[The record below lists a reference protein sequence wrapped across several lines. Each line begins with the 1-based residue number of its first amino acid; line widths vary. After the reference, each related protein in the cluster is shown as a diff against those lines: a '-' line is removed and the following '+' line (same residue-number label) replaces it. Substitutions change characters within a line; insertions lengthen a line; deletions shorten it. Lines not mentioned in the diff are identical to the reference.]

1 MSDKKNTPLLSFDG
15 TLNYKPGEAAR
26 VDGNYV
32 DRQLVPIA
40 KRDID
45 NYWKL
50 TAPSGNIQMYTN
62 QVNVLNLLEGTY
74 ISSGEPV
81 KFCVESANV
90 DNGDYD
96 LDIDTGVLTYRPRPN
111 FIGTEQ
117 IVYSVTET
125 FSKRKTLFE
134 ITLVVDSSIGGFLTV
149 DDTIISADNTYL
161 LADTTMVSYN
171 VDWSTHN
178 KVEIT
183 SPVVN
188 DISFGDHIAFSRNG
202 IWLVSSSD
210 GNAVPP
216 RRAVQ
221 IMKRNSHYGA
231 DYLNQPSNWELNTT
245 LYSPLET
252 ELPGFGESVSISEN
266 GYYLVVAQP
275 SESDDSTELG
285 YIHIYSRSCL
295 NDVDTWTHDATF
307 SDNGWFGREVRI
319 NQDGDYVVVAARNDL
334 SNGNANLGSVYIYNK
349 DESGVWSL
357 QEKIANPD
365 GMALGYPAFG
375 QSISITETGSK
386 LAVSSIPRLESSP
399 VYGNGV
405 TYVFNRVG
413 ATWSLEQTI
422 LVAQDAPRVG
432 FTGTQVEFSGD
443 GSFLVINAPDDA
455 SLNPISYDAAHGSL
469 FVYKFYAGSYVFDS
483 KLIHDEYA
491 ENVSE
496 PGVLSD
502 RFGSSFY
509 LDHDGS
515 WLVSAVREDAGPN
528 SERNF
533 GSVKL
538 FKRQRETWEQV
549 DTFYDTD
556 GAAYDLYPD
565 GNIWMTK
572 DGGAFVTSNN
582 RTNEIHIHEANY
594 LFIDYANMERIRLMN
609 SDTSGVLYL
618 TLNEGDEFFVHV
630 EANNWQPATLWW
642 KLESATISD
651 FTATSGIVQTSGDFE
666 YSTGSFPLQP
676 IADLTTEE
684 DQTYTLTLKKDVN
697 GALES
702 VDSLTLTLIDS
713 STTPIDI
720 KFLDELGVTIITELT
735 LSEGSSVVVNMLGQ
749 STPVGTYYWTL
760 DDATTA
766 DFQSIDGQFELSG
779 SFATSTGSFSIE
791 TIADSLTELG
801 GETRQLSIRATS
813 KTSPVVAFLP
823 ITVDDTSYG
832 AESILITNGA
842 GSNLTTISIGEGVTD
857 SSIFVET
864 QNWNSV
870 NFEADSLYWTLE
882 GSADS
887 DFLAIS
893 GTVSLTG
900 DFANAFGVITLQ
912 TIEDA
917 LTEYTG
923 PNRGETFTLNLRKT
937 STVGPIIDS
946 VEVNVLD
953 TSYGPETI
961 SFVNA
966 SESITEGG
974 STTVNVSIE
983 NKELESL
990 YWTIESATG
999 IFESVSGSFT
1009 PTGNFGSSTASFGL
1023 ASVFDTISQDETYT
1037 INLRKDGILGDIV
1050 ASTTILVVNVS
1061 VAYNIAFDVATVT
1074 EANELVTLTLNTVN
1088 VPDAS
1093 TVDYTI
1099 TGVTVDD
1106 ISLSSLTG
1114 TLTVL
1119 SSAATLSFNVLTDRI
1134 TEGEETLVLTL
1145 ADTDSDG
1152 FGTGSPS
1159 VSVVIQD
1166 TSLTPSYDSIAFDV
1180 SSIEENN
1187 SDTATL
1193 TINTSN
1199 VDDGT
1204 TVGYT
1209 ITGVTAGDINLSSLS
1224 NDLSITSNTAT
1235 LSILATADND
1245 TDGDKTLVI
1254 TLDATD
1260 STGSPTGSLS
1270 SSVNIIDTSLTPE
1283 IGEDGQETSSLSLT
1297 RYVPESVVS
1306 SAISPLTGALNT
1318 VFAPS
1323 FTILRYGV
1331 EYNKQQS
1338 TVPLTG
1344 AGIAKY
1350 STLQLD
1356 KYTPESSSNSTT
1368 VPITG
1373 GIGINGASLTLTRN

>member
-15 TLNYKPGEAAR
+15 TLNYNPGEAAR
-26 VDGNYV
+26 VDGKYV

-40 KRDID
+40 KRDILG
-45 NYWKL
+45 YWKV

-62 QVNVLNLLEGTY
+62 QENVLNLLEGSY

-81 KFCVESANV
+81 SFCIESANI

-117 IVYSVTET
+117 FVYSITEQY
-125 FSKRKTLFE
+125 SQRKTLFE
-134 ITLVVDSSIGGFLTV
+134 VTLVVDSSIGGFLTV

-161 LADTTMVSYN
+161 LADTTMISYN
-171 VDWSTHN
+171 VDWSSHN

-183 SPVVN
+183 SPVAN
-188 DISFGDHIAFSRNG
+188 DISFGDNISLSRNG

-210 GNAVPP
+210 GDAGVEQS
-216 RRAVQ
+216 AVQ
-221 IMKRNSHYGA
+221 IFKRNSHYGT
-231 DYLNQPSNWELNTT
+231 DYLNQPTNWELNTT

-252 ELPGFGESVSISEN
+252 AAPGFGGNVSISEN
-266 GYYLVVAQP
+266 GYFLVVAQP
-275 SESDDSTELG
+275 SDSVEQNALG
-285 YIHIYSRSCL
+285 YIHIYSRSCI
-295 NDVDTWTHDATF
+295 NNVDTWTHDATF
-307 SDNGWFGREVRI
+307 SNDGWFGREVRI
-319 NQDGDYVVVAARNDL
+319 NQDGDYIVVAARNDIV
-334 SNGNANLGSVYIYNK
+334 NAAAGSVYIYNR
-349 DESGVWSL
+349 DVEGVWSQ
-357 QEKIANPD
+357 QEKIVNPD
-365 GMALGYPAFG
+365 GYGALAPSAFG
-375 QSISITETGSK
+375 NSISINETGDK
-386 LAVSSIPRLESSP
+386 LAVSSYPITASSP
-399 VYGNGV
+399 VYDNGRTFIFSRTGDV
-405 TYVFNRVG
+405 WT
-413 ATWSLEQTI
+413 LEQTL
-422 LVAQDAPRVG
+422 LVAQDDPRVG

-443 GSFLVINAPDDA
+443 GSFLVINAPDDS
-455 SLNPISYDAAHGSL
+455 SLNPVSYTSAHGSL
-469 FVYKFYAGSYVFDS
+469 FVYKFSNGSYIFDA

-491 ENVSE
+491 ENISE
-496 PGVLSD
+496 LGAPSD

-538 FKRQRETWEQV
+538 FKRQREAWEQV

-556 GAAYDLYPD
+556 GEAYDLYPD
-565 GNIWMTK
+565 GNIWMTR

-618 TLNEGDEFFVHV
+618 TMNEGDEFFVHV
-630 EANNWQPATLWW
+630 EANNWEPATLWW

-666 YSTGSFPLQP
+666 YSTGSFLLQP

-697 GALES
+697 GALEL

-713 STTPIDI
+713 SITPISI
-720 KFLDELGVTIITELT
+720 SFLDETATPISELVV
-735 LSEGSSVVVNMLGQ
+735 SEGSTSTINILGQ
-749 STPVGTYYWTL
+749 NLAVGTYYWTL

-766 DFQSIDGQFELSG
+766 DFQSIDGQFEMSG
-779 SFATSTGSFSIE
+779 SFETSTGSFSIE

-813 KTSPVVAFLP
+813 KTSPVIASLP
-823 ITVDDTSYG
+823 VTVDDTSYG
-832 AESILITNGA
+832 AESVLITDGA
-842 GSNLTTISIGEGVTD
+842 GSKLTTISIGEGVTD

-864 QNWNSV
+864 QNWNSAT
-870 NFEADSLYWTLE
+870 FQADSLYWTLE

-893 GTVSLTG
+893 GTVSLIG
-900 DFANAFGVITLQ
+900 DFANAFGTITLQ

-923 PNRGETFTLNLRKT
+923 ATRGETFTLNLRKI

-1009 PTGNFGSSTASFGL
+1009 PTGNFGSSTASFDL
-1023 ASVFDTISQDETYT
+1023 VSVFDAISQDETYT
-1037 INLRKDGILGDIV
+1037 INLRKDGVLGEIV

-1074 EANELVTLTLNTVN
+1074 EANELVTLTLNTIN

-1119 SSAATLSFNVLTDRI
+1119 SSTATLSFNVLTDRI

-1145 ADTDSDG
+1145 GDTDSGG

-1166 TSLTPSYDSIAFDV
+1166 TSLTPSYDSMTFDV
-1180 SSIEENN
+1180 LSIEENN

-1270 SSVNIIDTSLTPE
+1270 SSINIIDTSLTPE
-1283 IGEDGQETSSLSLT
+1283 IGEDGQETSSLRLT

-1306 SAISPLTGALNT
+1306 SEMAPLTGALNT
-1318 VFAPS
+1318 VFEPS
-1323 FTILRYGV
+1323 FTILRYGA

-1338 TVPLTG
+1338 AVPLTG

-1350 STLQLD
+1350 SAFQLD

-1373 GIGINGASLTLTRN
+1373 GIGINAASLTLTRN